1 MSAYSDEKK
10 LARRQTFVFSATLTM
25 AHGGPRRIMKKKKV
39 KFTPEQKL
47 GEFVLVNTIN
57 LLFDYSVY
65 IQNKYFS

>member
-1 MSAYSDEKK
+1 MSTYSDEKK

-47 GEFVLVNTIN
+47 GELVLINTIN
-57 LLFDYSVY
+57 ILFDYSVHVY
-65 IQNKYFS
+65 IK